1 MISMVFMF
9 YKKINLL
16 YKTQKELSTVSVVL
30 YVIKLTACVLILLH
44 MLSCFHSVL
53 ITSKKWRKWII
64 ENTWQVRPGRNIT
77 PRVPEYRN
85 PPLA

>member
-1 MISMVFMF
+1 M
-9 YKKINLL
+9 
-16 YKTQKELSTVSVVL
+16 QKEISTVLVIL

-53 ITSKKWRKWII
+53 ITTVVMTSKKWRKWII